1 MSMTFDIKKVARRNL
16 KLLKFQQQKTKEDL
30 HQRVKRVNYQ
40 AFVWKN
46 PLKAKQEIPEADQL
60 GWGRDSW
67 NYVNVSIPFSK
78 FLVQIFANTKANVI
92 IKSQNHFLYM
102 MKNLNGKTHTHIIYN
117 IYNILYIILY
127 CI

>member
-46 PLKAKQEIPEADQL
+46 PLKAKQEIPEAD
-60 GWGRDSW
+60 
-67 NYVNVSIPFSK
+67 N
-78 FLVQIFANTKANVI
+78 LVGGVIAGTMSMCQYLSASSLYRYLQIQRRM
-92 IKSQNHFLYM
+92 S
-102 MKNLNGKTHTHIIYN
+102 
-117 IYNILYIILY
+117 
-127 CI
+127 